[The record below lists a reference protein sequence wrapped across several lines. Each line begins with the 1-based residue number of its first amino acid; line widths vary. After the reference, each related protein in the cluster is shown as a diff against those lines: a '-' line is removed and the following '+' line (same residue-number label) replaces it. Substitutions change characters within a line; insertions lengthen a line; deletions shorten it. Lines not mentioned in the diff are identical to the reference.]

1 MPQKSEIKE
10 KRKMRA
16 WRADWVLFAKEVL
29 HVNLDKEQ
37 EAILRAVQTEKMV
50 AVASG
55 TARGKDFV
63 AAVACLCFMYLTPR
77 WEGGKLVRNTK
88 IAMTAPCYD
97 DATEILTD
105 SGWKLFKDLLPTD
118 RVAQKGENNE
128 IEFVSPLDYIVAP
141 YHGEMIG
148 CKSKLVDFLVTPKH
162 RCFFKSQMAKEY
174 SVRQAGE
181 IYGMYGKF
189 IKEAK
194 WKKSETDADLNW
206 FEFLGFWF
214 AEGSAQVNAAR
225 RRYRIT
231 LTQNCTEYV
240 EDLINR
246 NVRHFK
252 NVFHRYAKKSGG
264 YNWELYQKDI
274 AEEFSAY
281 GKALT
286 KKVPQWI
293 KNAGTEEL
301 LSFLKGFLIGDG
313 STDKKGCQ
321 KLCTSSFQL
330 ANDLHEMAVKAG
342 LIANFKKYTTRRR
355 KVLHDENGHITG
367 WKFAGGQS
375 IYYEIKLSKRGR
387 FPKVEKKHWY
397 KKKYNGYVYC
407 VKVPAGMVLVRRNGY
422 NHWSGN
428 TDRQV
433 RNIMVPEVRKLYKE
447 AKFLPGR
454 LVGYDI
460 RTRYEEWFL
469 TGFKSSADN
478 TEAWSG
484 FHAANTMFVVT
495 EASGISETIFN
506 AIEGNLQGNSRLL
519 IVFNPNITTG
529 YAAKAMKSARFK
541 KFRLNSLNAENV
553 VAKEE
558 RISGQVNYEWVKDK
572 VENWCVPIRKEDIN
586 EGEGD
591 FVWEGNSY
599 RPNDLF
605 RVKVLGMFPKVSE
618 DVLIPYEWIEL
629 ANERWK
635 ELQEEGFEPRKKC
648 RLGVDVAGMG
658 RDESVLCPRYGNYVG
673 DFAVHSSAGSADH
686 MHVAGMVVPYLK
698 NGAKAFIDTIG
709 EGAGVLSR
717 LEELG
722 YRNAISCKYS
732 EGTRGLHDLTGQYEF
747 ANMRAFLYWA
757 VRDWLD
763 PKNGYQPAL
772 PPIGDELM
780 LESTEIHW
788 KFQSSGS
795 IIIEAKEDIKKRLGR
810 STDYFDALANTFY
823 PREYEEVRE
832 EEVFGDM
839 L

>member
-1 MPQKSEIKE
+1 MNKNKQFE
-10 KRKMRA
+10 RMKM

-29 HVNLDKEQ
+29 HAQLDKEQ
-37 EAILRAVQTEKMV
+37 EAILRAVQNERMV

-55 TARGKDFV
+55 TARGKDYI

-77 WEGGKLVRNTK
+77 WKNGKLVKNTK

-97 DATEILTD
+97 EETEILTD

-118 RVAQKGENNE
+118 RVAQKRENNE
-128 IEFVSPLDYIVAP
+128 IEFVFPIDYIVAS
-141 YHGEMIG
+141 YNGEMIG

-162 RCFFKSQMAKEY
+162 RCLFKSLMAKNY

-181 IYGMYGKF
+181 IYGMYGNF

-194 WKKSETDADLNW
+194 WKKSETDADLDW

-214 AEGSAQVNAAR
+214 AKGSAQVDAAR
-225 RRYRIT
+225 RKYRII
-231 LTQNCTEYV
+231 LTQNSTEYV

-246 NVRHFK
+246 NVSHFK
-252 NVFHRYAKKSGG
+252 NEFHRYAKKSGG

-274 AEEFSAY
+274 AEVFFAY

-293 KNAGTEEL
+293 KDAGTEEL
-301 LSFLKGFLIGDG
+301 LSFLKGYLVGDG
-313 STDKKGCQ
+313 FTDKNGCQ
-321 KLCTSSFQL
+321 KLCTSSIQL

-342 LIANFKKYTTRRR
+342 LIANFKKYTSRKR
-355 KVLHDENGHITG
+355 KVMYDENGHITG
-367 WKFAGGQS
+367 WKFVEGQS
-375 IYYEIKLSKRGR
+375 IYYEIKFSKRGH

-397 KKKYNGYVYC
+397 KKVYNGNVYC
-407 VKVPAGMVLVRRNGY
+407 VKVPTGMVMVRRNGY

-433 RNIMVPEVRKLYKE
+433 RNIMVPEVRRLFKGSQV
-447 AKFLPGR
+447 LPGR

-460 RTRYEEWFL
+460 RTNYEEWFL

-484 FHAANTMFVVT
+484 FHAVNVMFVVT

-519 IVFNPNITTG
+519 LVFNPNITTG
-529 YAAKAMKSARFK
+529 YAAGAMKSERFK
-541 KFRLNSLNAENV
+541 KFRLNSLYAENV
-553 VAKEE
+553 VSKEN
-558 RISGQVNYEWVKDK
+558 RIPGQVDYEWVKDK
-572 VENWCVPIRKEDIN
+572 VKSWCLPIRKEDFN

-591 FVWEGNSY
+591 FDWEGQSF

-618 DVLIPYEWIEL
+618 DVLIPYEWIEI

-635 ELQEEGFEPRKKC
+635 ELQEEGFNPKKKC

-658 RDESVLCPRYGNYVG
+658 RDSSVLCPRYGNYVEK
-673 DFAVHSSAGSADH
+673 FEVHSSAGVADH
-686 MHVAGMVVPYLK
+686 MHVVGMIVPYLK
-698 NGAKAFIDTIG
+698 QNGVKAFIDTIG
-709 EGAGVLSR
+709 EGAGVFSR
-717 LEELG
+717 LKELG
-722 YRNAISCKYS
+722 YQYAYSCKFS
-732 EGTRGLHDLTGQYEF
+732 AGTKGLSDITEVRSF
-747 ANMRAFLYWA
+747 ANMRAYLYWA

-763 PKNGYQPAL
+763 PKNGFHPAL
-772 PPIGDELM
+772 PPNDYLMQECTEL
-780 LESTEIHW
+780 HW
-788 KFQSSGS
+788 KFLSNGD
-795 IIIEAKEDIKKRLGR
+795 IIIESKEDVKKRLGR
-810 STDYFDALANTFY
+810 STDYIDSLANTFY
-823 PREYEEVRE
+823 PRDYKVIRE
-832 EEVFGDM
+832 EDVFEDM